1 MYLISAKRYENAGV
15 NFLKIRKNDEIWVS
29 MKNIYGGLGVKN
41 LSDLVLK
48 EMYGN
53 YGKKNLTNEQ
63 NIRFKMTER
72 EYFERHDNL
81 SDNELTKKIIQNSM
95 SEMML

>member
-1 MYLISAKRYENAGV
+1 MYLISAKGYENAGV

-29 MKNIYGGLGVKN
+29 MKNIYRGLGVKN
-41 LSDLVLK
+41 FLK
-48 EMYGN
+48 EIYGN
-53 YGKKNLTNEQ
+53 YGTKNLTNEQ
-63 NIRFKMTER
+63 NRRFKMTER